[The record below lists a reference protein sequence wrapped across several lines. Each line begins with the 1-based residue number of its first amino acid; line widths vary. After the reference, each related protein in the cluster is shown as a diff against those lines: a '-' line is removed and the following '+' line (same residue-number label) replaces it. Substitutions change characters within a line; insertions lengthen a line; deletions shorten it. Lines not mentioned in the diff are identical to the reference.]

1 MATGLFMKHRW
12 VRAGGV
18 FLAALVL
25 VYWLWP
31 NPSAAPATPLPSPN
45 GYDDF
50 VKAGSLITPISADAA
65 RMTTEEL
72 RAFIATNQEPL
83 RLFRL
88 GLMRECQVPTEDSTA
103 YIRRHLSDLS
113 WIKRLAFFVVG
124 QARLAEVEMNYGA
137 AALFHLDYIRLG
149 QVSANGGLI
158 IDKLTGVAVE
168 TLGVSKLEAI
178 AGKLDA
184 REARESVT
192 ALEAIEVRAQ
202 PASVFIERDRQW
214 SRKALSLFPWFEEW
228 VMRKTIAA
236 SDQKFTAKVQASD
249 ARRRR
254 LLLNLAKRV
263 HELETGR
270 PPARLEDMVPSIL
283 RALPKLDG
291 AVTNSNSQTPASP

>member
-1 MATGLFMKHRW
+1 MKHRW

-31 NPSAAPATPLPSPN
+31 KPSAAPATPLPSPN

-50 VKAGSLITPISADAA
+50 VKAGNLITPISADAA

-88 GLMRECQVPTEDSTA
+88 GLTRKCQVPTEDSMA
-103 YIRRHLSDLS
+103 YLQRHTLAFIA
-113 WIKRLAFFVVG
+113 IKRLGLFMAG
-124 QARLAEVEMNYGA
+124 KARLAEVEMNYGA
-137 AALFHLDYIRLG
+137 AALVHLDNIRFG
-149 QVSANGGLI
+149 QVSANGGLM
-158 IDKLTGVAVE
+158 IDRLVGVAVE
-168 TLGVSKLEAI
+168 ILGVSKLEAI

-184 REARESVT
+184 REVREVVK
-192 ALEAIEVRAQ
+192 ALEAIEARAQ
-202 PASVFIERDRQW
+202 PASVFIEREHQWARQAESFSDW
-214 SRKALSLFPWFEEW
+214 LQEMWME
-228 VMRKTIAA
+228 KTIFVTRR
-236 SDQKFTAKVQASD
+236 SDQYFTARVQAAD

-254 LLLNLAKRV
+254 LLLNVAKRV

-283 RALPKLDG
+283 RVLPKLDG
-291 AVTNSNSQTPASP
+291 AVTNTNPQTPASP